1 MSCMV
6 IDILKNNLD
15 LPTTFEAVHTIQCN
29 IAFLQIYIGKVCGLR
44 YCRETFREAWLMLV
58 KYWEGLE

>member
-15 LPTTFEAVHTIQCN
+15 LPTTLEAAHTIQCN
-29 IAFLQIYIGKVCGLR
+29 IAFLRIYIGKVCGLG
-44 YCRETFREAWLMLV
+44 YCTETFIEAWLMIV
-58 KYWEGLE
+58 KYWEGLK